1 MSHQFIANDAEF
13 DDGIQVSQ
21 TNHFPWSGDIHY
33 EIQNPNQ
40 AAFKFG
46 IRIPSWSASYEL
58 NVDGAAKTLPVKDGF
73 IYLDVDGQ
81 SLTIDLKLDM
91 STKIMRA
98 NNRVSHDFGKVAV
111 QRGPVV
117 YAAEQADNQAPLWL
131 YQVSPDAQTD
141 YHFDE
146 KLLDGVGVIKVAAKR
161 EKLNA
166 DDADLYT
173 EAKPADTETVN
184 LTMVPYYAW
193 ANRQD
198 GQMRV
203 WLNR

>member
-1 MSHQFIANDAEF
+1 
-13 DDGIQVSQ
+13 
-21 TNHFPWSGDIHY
+21 
-33 EIQNPNQ
+33 
-40 AAFKFG
+40 
-46 IRIPSWSASYEL
+46 
-58 NVDGAAKTLPVKDGF
+58 
-73 IYLDVDGQ
+73 
-81 SLTIDLKLDM
+81 
-91 STKIMRA
+91 
-98 NNRVSHDFGKVAV
+98 
-111 QRGPVV
+111 
-117 YAAEQADNQAPLWL
+117 QAPLWL

-203 WLNR
+203 WLNK